1 MSKKEF
7 EKRVGNLENR
17 VSVIETKLDMFID
30 EMRDFKTEVRTQ
42 TQEIKSG
49 LSNVKKHVQI
59 LAVTAV
65 GGMVATIIGVAAIAY
80 AILSK

>member
-1 MSKKEF
+1 MSKKDI
-7 EKRVGNLENR
+7 EKRVGNLETR
-17 VSVIETKLDMFID
+17 VSVIETKIDMFVD
-30 EMRDFKTEVRTQ
+30 EMREQ
-42 TQEIKSG
+42 TKEIKSEVANI
-49 LSNVKKHVQI
+49 SKHVQI

>member
-1 MSKKEF
+1 MSKKDT
-7 EKRVGNLENR
+7 EKRVGNLESR
-17 VSVIETKLDMFID
+17 VSVLENKFDMFID
-30 EMRDFKTEVRTQ
+30 EMREFKDEMREQ
-42 TQEIKSG
+42 TKEIKSE
-49 LSNVKKHVQI
+49 LSAVNKHVQI